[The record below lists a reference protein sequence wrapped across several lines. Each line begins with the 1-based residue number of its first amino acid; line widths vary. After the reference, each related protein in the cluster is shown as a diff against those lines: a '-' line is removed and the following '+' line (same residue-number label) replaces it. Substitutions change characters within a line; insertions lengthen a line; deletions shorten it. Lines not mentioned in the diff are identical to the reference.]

1 MSTGSLADVGVSAA
15 EATPST
21 EDEAPP
27 AAAPQ
32 VPRYP
37 VLRHPVVKVALVGL
51 PVLAFA
57 ALRFGGQGLVAA
69 FTSAVLVALAAIDI
83 EQRILPNRILLP
95 ALAVILVLQLAFFPD
110 RALEWLLAGPAAAA
124 FLALPLLVRRDAMGL
139 GDIKL
144 AVLLGV
150 ATGWAVFGAIVLG
163 CLAMV
168 PAALWLLRRDGSI
181 RNATLPFGPFL
192 ALGTLVILYTA

>member
-1 MSTGSLADVGVSAA
+1 MSTGSLADAGVSAA
-15 EATPST
+15 EATPSN
-21 EDEAPP
+21 EEEAP
-27 AAAPQ
+27 AAPQ
-32 VPRYP
+32 VPRHP
-37 VLRHPVVKVALVGL
+37 ILRHPVVKVALVGL

-57 ALRFGGQGLVAA
+57 ALGFGGQGLVAA
-69 FTSAVLVALAAIDI
+69 VTSAVLVALAAIDI

-95 ALAVILVLQLAFFPD
+95 AIAVILVLQLAFFPD
-110 RALEWLLAGPAAAA
+110 SALEWLLAGPAAAA

-139 GDIKL
+139 GDVKL

-192 ALGTLVILYTA
+192 ALGTLLILYTS